1 MLKLRSREEE
11 KGRIRVPKGRMG
23 VLALLAAWGCVR
35 ALLRRVTG
43 WWVSSRGGGREED
56 WSCFVIRRE
65 MSTTL
70 IISNIL
76 ASGSFG
82 TKLEGGYRGRGRAG
96 FLQSEP
102 LPICSTGLAGG
113 GGEGSSPA
121 HWSSA
126 QWGRAVPRSLTLQR
140 GPRPGWPGAV
150 GQREASPLISWV
162 PSEGRGPWV
171 SPADLSW

>member
-1 MLKLRSREEE
+1 M
-11 KGRIRVPKGRMG
+11 GVPKGRMG
-23 VLALLAAWGCVR
+23 VLALLAAWGCVG
-35 ALLRRVTG
+35 ALPQGVTG
-43 WWVSSRGGGREED
+43 WWAPSHGSGKEEE

-70 IISNIL
+70 IISKFL

-82 TKLEGGYRGRGRAG
+82 TEFGGGYRGRGRAG

-102 LPICSTGLAGG
+102 FPICSTGLAGG

-126 QWGRAVPRSLTLQR
+126 QWGRAVPRSLTLHR
-140 GPRPGWPGAV
+140 GP
-150 GQREASPLISWV
+150 GQGGGQEPWD
-162 PSEGRGPWV
+162 RGKHH
-171 SPADLSW
+171 L